1 MLRRIVKNIA
11 RIIGKYATKSGT
23 REITRHKHVKHVTE
37 TAETKL
43 IKTVSQINLQI
54 ISKFYLYRKRNG
66 YKSGQLQK
74 IMFTAFCVR
83 NIEQR

>member
-1 MLRRIVKNIA
+1 MLRRIVKNIT

-43 IKTVSQINLQI
+43 IKTVSQINNFKVLLVQET
-54 ISKFYLYRKRNG
+54 KWVQ
-66 YKSGQLQK
+66 KSEQLQK